1 MIDFLTHNAGLIGL
15 LVFFSFFVAVLT
27 ATWRPSKKAELQ
39 SLALI
44 PLQENENE

>member
-1 MIDFLTHNAGLIGL
+1 MIDFLAHNAGLIGL
-15 LVFFSFFVAVLT
+15 LVFFCFFVAVFA

-39 SLALI
+39 ALALI